1 LEHSKYVCR
10 PIQHHPAPLA
20 FIVKEAEMRTTLLAV
35 TFTALSLLYW
45 PATPSAQEERVVRG
59 VVSEIGGSSLTVTAG
74 GKLMTFGADS
84 KTQIENRGAGTKTRQ
99 IMATG
104 KPGPH
109 LSDVLKVG
117 QSVAVTYR
125 DVAGTPYAS
134 FIRAIPG
141 MRNSSPEPA
150 TEMRSTGTVKAIAG
164 DTITIVGAS
173 GGGGSFT
180 QTFLVSS
187 ATKVI
192 GKGAGTATAA
202 KGGKVPFTDLVAAGD
217 KVSVSYHR
225 AGDALQA
232 SDVRVTMKGSGSH

>member
-1 LEHSKYVCR
+1 MK
-10 PIQHHPAPLA
+10 
-20 FIVKEAEMRTTLLAV
+20 TTLLAV
-35 TFTALSLLYW
+35 TLTALSLIYW

-84 KTQIENRGAGTKTRQ
+84 KTKIENRGAGTKTRQ
-99 IMATG
+99 ITATG

-109 LSDVLKVG
+109 LGDVLKVG

-125 DVAGTPYAS
+125 DVAGKPYAS
-134 FIRAIPG
+134 FIRAIPSV
-141 MRNSSPEPA
+141 RNSGPSGEPA
-150 TEMRSTGTVKAIAG
+150 TEMRSNGTVKAIAG

-180 QTFLVSS
+180 QTFLVSA

-217 KVSVSYHR
+217 KVSISYHR
-225 AGDALQA
+225 AGDALEA
-232 SDVRVTMKGSGSH
+232 SDVRVTIKGSGSH